1 MKISVVLYLYGKTAI
16 ALIVPC
22 QDMVIRII
30 NDEKLAGLK
39 FGKSAN
45 ISFGRIMF
53 GEFIQNYKYV
63 QVLDWFLQ
71 MVNKVWQK

>member
-1 MKISVVLYLYGKTAI
+1 MKTSVVLYLYGKTAI

-45 ISFGRIMF
+45 ISFWWNNVWRIHSELQVCTGIRLVF
-53 GEFIQNYKYV
+53 ANGE
-63 QVLDWFLQ
+63 
-71 MVNKVWQK
+71 